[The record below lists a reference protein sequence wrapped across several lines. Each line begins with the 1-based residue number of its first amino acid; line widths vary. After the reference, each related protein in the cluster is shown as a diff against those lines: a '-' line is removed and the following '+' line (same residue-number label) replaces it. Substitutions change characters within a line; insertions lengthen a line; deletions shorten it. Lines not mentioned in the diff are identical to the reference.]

1 MVDHKQCFCLFV
13 DCELVGGCVG
23 DVLLVMCCCVGCV
36 LALLSRGVWVCE
48 WCISSRV
55 CIVVVLSVCISD
67 EPSVC
72 CVCGY
77 I

>member
-1 MVDHKQCFCLFV
+1 MCESCFIGDGLLCWMCLT
-13 DCELVGGCVG
+13 
-23 DVLLVMCCCVGCV
+23 LL
-36 LALLSRGVWVCE
+36 LLRVVWVGE

-55 CIVVVLSVCISD
+55 CIAVVLSVCILN